1 MTAAQMLKDVSRKD
15 SLFMKRFGNISKF
28 EKVMGQEILN
38 NMGVSFHYF
47 EMVYHFS
54 LRNVCEKAG
63 FIIEPA
69 YPSNSYSSLSGFQEY
84 YILKSPFEK
93 VKTRST
99 IVLHLL
105 MKSFLSTF
113 LKSSRDVNKL
123 ILFVEEMEKHFKI
136 QAVDKYRLLE
146 YGKILLKAKEIRL
159 GTFYNIVSRH
169 IVDVRMK
176 EKLPIVLINSLK
188 NPENSIDLKDFKE
201 VMKLL
206 DRLDLQGT
214 VGVLNELDFSVL
226 DGKKK
231 LSFKGKSLKDYTL
244 VPYNPYLD
252 KAGQLKIDKKS
263 VASLNV
269 STKKAQKVL
278 SKILKSDDVE
288 VVKEEKPKTKGI
300 NTDLVLTYLKDL
312 ICKDS
317 WTLSELD
324 AYSKK
329 KEIMRMK
336 LILKVNEYT
345 DEAYGDFLLVEENK
359 KFLINKHIAEQ
370 IHVGV

>member
-1 MTAAQMLKDVSRKD
+1 MTAAQMLKDVSKKD
-15 SLFMKRFGNISKF
+15 SHFMKRFGNVSKF
-28 EKVMGQEILN
+28 EKVMGQEILDK
-38 NMGVSFHYF
+38 MGVRFHYF
-47 EMVYHFS
+47 EMYYNFS

-69 YPSNSYSSLSGFQEY
+69 YPVNSYNSLSGVQEY
-84 YILKSPFEK
+84 YILRSPFEK

-105 MKSFLSTF
+105 MKSFLATF
-113 LKSSRDVNKL
+113 LKNNRDVNKL
-123 ILFVEEMEKHFKI
+123 IVFVEEMKKHFKI
-136 QAVDKYRLLE
+136 QDVDKYRLLE

-169 IVDVRMK
+169 IIDAKMK

-201 VMKLL
+201 VVKLL
-206 DRLDLQGT
+206 DKLDLQGT
-214 VGVLNELDFSVL
+214 VSVLNELDFSISA
-226 DGKKK
+226 GKKK
-231 LSFKGKSLKDYTL
+231 LSFKGKSLKDYAL
-244 VPYNPYLD
+244 VPFNPYLD
-252 KAGQLKIDKKS
+252 RKGQLKLDKKS

-269 STKKAQKVL
+269 STKKAQRVL
-278 SKILKSDDVE
+278 SKILKSDDAE
-288 VVKEEKPKTKGI
+288 VVIVQKPKTKDLS
-300 NTDLVLTYLKDL
+300 NDLVQTYLNDL
-312 ICKDS
+312 ICKDA

-324 AYSKK
+324 AYSKTK
-329 KEIMRMK
+329 DIMRMK

-345 DEAYGDFLLVEENK
+345 DEVFGDFLLVEDNK
-359 KFLINKHIAEQ
+359 KFLINKYIAEQ